1 MASALH
7 RAASHVGT
15 KYWYV
20 LVHHRHTGRKIPDDR
35 KYSLPFFF
43 LTSKHVA
50 RVARAQLGASRHI
63 MHALL
68 FTLLPPR
75 PMVLTRMAARAE
87 KSIIRWLPSEILTT
101 LMLQMSR
108 PDLVSLC
115 RTSRLLCNIATPLLY
130 RTVCLLKAPQ
140 IEYFL
145 RTMAERLNSLPPL
158 SHYVRQ
164 FTFFDIKDIILDL
177 LLRLYKTVLQFSHL
191 EHLYLFIVGDD
202 HLEFVEMLLKNGFFP
217 NLSTFQFIVQ
227 RHTCDLLSLF
237 STGTPR

>member
-1 MASALH
+1 MPSALH

-20 LVHHRHTGRKIPDDR
+20 LVHHRHTGRKIPNDR

-68 FTLLPPR
+68 FTLLPR

-87 KSIIRWLPSEILTT
+87 KSIIRWLPSEILTA

-108 PDLVSLC
+108 LDLVSLC

-164 FTFFDIKDIILDL
+164 FTFFDIKDIIPSVI
-177 LLRLYKTVLQFSHL
+177 LRGLCASP
-191 EHLYLFIVGDD
+191 
-202 HLEFVEMLLKNGFFP
+202 LKMSPGICFCVFTKPFFNSPTSNISISSSLATIIWNLWRCYYRMGFP
-217 NLSTFQFIVQ
+217 
-227 RHTCDLLSLF
+227 
-237 STGTPR
+237 